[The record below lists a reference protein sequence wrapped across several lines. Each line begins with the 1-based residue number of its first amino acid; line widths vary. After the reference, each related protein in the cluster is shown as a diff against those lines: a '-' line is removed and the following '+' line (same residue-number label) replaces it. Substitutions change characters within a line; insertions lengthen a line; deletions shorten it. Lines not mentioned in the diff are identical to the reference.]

1 MAVGL
6 PVVATSNGGPREIT
20 DEGNAGLMADPHDPT
35 DIAAKLL
42 RLFSE
47 ADTWQAYTK
56 RGRERALQVYS
67 WRRTA
72 EGYLTLAEEISQG
85 QRRGDTDFPL
95 PEFVGR
101 PDPLPHLDSWE
112 TG

>member
-1 MAVGL
+1 
-6 PVVATSNGGPREIT
+6 
-20 DEGNAGLMADPHDPT
+20 MADPHDPT

-47 ADTWQAYTK
+47 ENAWQTYAK
-56 RGRERALQVYS
+56 RGRERARRVYS

-101 PDPLPHLDSWE
+101 PDPLPRLDSWE